1 MSTYKKQ
8 RALDKKRRRRQLKK
22 KLGQPSFLGPDAG
35 IYYYDLRGVE
45 KMSEVLLRFIEPYMD
60 LVTTDEALEKLVAV
74 ALVAWNAAMLSPDER
89 ETLIRKTEETLPAEI
104 RADFRTV
111 LDPLIARKQEHFSDY
126 RRHIVSFDLASGP
139 TGPRLNVLSLLEK
152 PD

>member
-1 MSTYKKQ
+1 MSSYKKQ

-22 KLGQPSFLGPDAG
+22 KLGPSFLGPDAQ
-35 IYYYDLRGVE
+35 IYYDPRGVE
-45 KMSEVLLRFIEPYMD
+45 KMSEVLLRFVEPYMD
-60 LVTTDEALEKLVAV
+60 LVTTDEALEKLLAV
-74 ALVAWNAAMLSPDER
+74 ALVAWNAAIVSPDER